1 MTTPPVDTF
10 PIDPAQLAAV
20 ALREA
25 QRWEEQAIR
34 WEAVARTLKAQ
45 LEAPPKE
52 GE

>member
-1 MTTPPVDTF
+1 MDTF
-10 PIDPAQLAAV
+10 PIDPAHLAAV

-25 QRWEEQAIR
+25 LIQTEQRIR
-34 WEAVARTLKAQ
+34 WEAAARTLKAQ